1 MGEKLKGT
9 GRPWY
14 WGKLG
19 KANLNGSVSRI
30 WFTRNDEL
38 PPLPTYEAVEDYNDS
53 LEAYERRE
61 LALKLLEVAELR
73 WREAYVVA
81 RCIMHD
87 QTYSEV
93 ARELGVSKERIRQI
107 ETKAVRKLK
116 TVLRRKHELLQGR
129 GLQ

>member
-14 WGKLG
+14 WGRLG
-19 KANLNGSVSRI
+19 AANLSGSVGRI

-61 LALKLLEVAELR
+61 LAFKLLEVAELR
-73 WREAYVVA
+73 LRRREAYVVV
-81 RCIMHD
+81 RRIMHG

-93 ARELGVSKERIRQI
+93 ARELGVTQERIRQI
-107 ETKAVRKLK
+107 EVKAVRKLK
-116 TVLRRKHELLQGR
+116 TVLREKHELL
-129 GLQ
+129 

>member
-1 MGEKLKGT
+1 MGEKLKDI

-19 KANLNGSVSRI
+19 MANLNGSVGRI

-38 PPLPTYEAVEDYNDS
+38 PPLPIYEAVEDYNDS

-73 WREAYVVA
+73 QREAYVVA
-81 RCIMHD
+81 QCIM
-87 QTYSEV
+87 YGESRAEV
-93 ARELGVSKERIRQI
+93 ARELGVSTERIRQI
-107 ETKAVRKLK
+107 ETRAVRKLK
-116 TVLRRKHELLQGR
+116 RVLRRKHELLQGR

>member
-1 MGEKLKGT
+1 MGEKLKDI

-19 KANLNGSVSRI
+19 VANLSGSVARI

-73 WREAYVVA
+73 RREAYVVA
-81 RCIMHD
+81 RCIMHG

-93 ARELGVSKERIRQI
+93 ARELGVTQERIRQI
-107 ETKAVRKLK
+107 EVKAVRKLK
-116 TVLRRKHELLQGR
+116 TFLREKHELL
-129 GLQ
+129 

>member
-1 MGEKLKGT
+1 MGEKLKDI

-19 KANLNGSVSRI
+19 VANLHGSVGRI

-61 LALKLLEVAELR
+61 LALKLLEITELR
-73 WREAYVVA
+73 RREVYVVA
-81 RCIMHD
+81 RCIMHGE
-87 QTYSEV
+87 TYSEV
-93 ARELGVSKERIRQI
+93 ARELGVTQERIRQI

>member
-1 MGEKLKGT
+1 MGEKLKDI

-19 KANLNGSVSRI
+19 AANLHGSVGRI

-61 LALKLLEVAELR
+61 LAFKLLEVAELR
-73 WREAYVVA
+73 RREAYVVA
-81 RCIMHD
+81 RRIMHG

-93 ARELGVSKERIRQI
+93 ACELGVTQERIRQI

-116 TVLRRKHELLQGR
+116 TVLREKHELL
-129 GLQ
+129 